1 MGVLLV
7 IGNGLAATVRS
18 PKKASGRNLTT
29 IAIAEEEEEEEDHN
43 QFSRRA
49 RSSSD
54 DIELMICKGRVRRD
68 PGRHSER
75 RARGRKGR

>member
-29 IAIAEEEEEEEDHN
+29 IAIAEEEEEDHN